1 MATDRTDAAV
11 IDPRTGTLLTEEQAT
26 LAKNVFRYASGTVIG
41 RSTYLDTRMVEAV
54 GAQP

>member
-1 MATDRTDAAV
+1 MSSRMATDRTDAAV

-41 RSTYLDTRMVEAV
+41 RST
-54 GAQP
+54 